1 MTFPRIVIPLHR
13 FALGMISA
21 QTRSADIAKENR
33 HPVFRIMLYRRCD
46 ELVAVDVHMQAV
58 EILSRIALHPAS

>member
-33 HPVFRIMLYRRCD
+33 HPVFWIML
-46 ELVAVDVHMQAV
+46 
-58 EILSRIALHPAS
+58 